1 MNILTNLRKKAK
13 TIGTVAASAGAITVY
28 SSSVAHAAGGMLDG
42 ITLDTATVL
51 AGAALV
57 VAAYGALWA
66 INKVISI
73 FKK

>member
-1 MNILTNLRKKAK
+1 MNKLTDLRKKAK
-13 TIGTVAASAGAITVY
+13 TIGTVAASAGAITAY
-28 SSSVAHAAGGMLDG
+28 SSGVAHAEGMLTG
-42 ITLDTATVL
+42 ITLDTTTVL